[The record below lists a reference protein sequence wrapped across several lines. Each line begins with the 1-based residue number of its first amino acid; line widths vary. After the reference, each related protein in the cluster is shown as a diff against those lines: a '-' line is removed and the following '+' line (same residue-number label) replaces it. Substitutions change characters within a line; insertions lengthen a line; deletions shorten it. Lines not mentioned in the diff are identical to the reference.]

1 MFNYFANFAARPSFF
16 EHTAL
21 ASSRYQKVLA
31 ELAGRFDSEK
41 LDSRHSNSKTEVEL
55 AENNSKHF
63 QNSKLADFA
72 ENKDFALELA
82 EVAVEPSPD
91 SPARHDFEHLL
102 QLFGAHNIVA
112 SDIRES
118 PFLAPHIARE
128 ILESA
133 EPFAV
138 EVAVEYF
145 DFVQILVEFVADFR
159 IELGIAAEFAADFG
173 LIPALAPL

>member
-1 MFNYFANFAARPSFF
+1 MLNYFANFAAQPSFS

-31 ELAGRFDSEK
+31 ELAELAGRFDFEK
-41 LDSRHSNSKTEVEL
+41 LDSRHLNSKTEVEL

-63 QNSKLADFA
+63 QNSKLAGFA

-82 EVAVEPSPD
+82 EVAAEPSPD
-91 SPARHDFEHLL
+91 SPARHEFGRLL

-118 PFLAPHIARE
+118 PSLAPPIAGE

-133 EPFAV
+133 ELFAA

-145 DFVQILVEFVADFR
+145 DSVEFAADFR
-159 IELGIAAEFAADFG
+159 IELEIATEFAVVFG
-173 LIPALAPL
+173 LIPALALL

>member
-1 MFNYFANFAARPSFF
+1 MLNYFANFAARPSLF

-21 ASSRYQKVLA
+21 ASSLCQKVLA

-55 AENNSKHF
+55 AENNSKYF
-63 QNSKLADFA
+63 QNSKPAGFA
-72 ENKDFALELA
+72 ENTDFALELA
-82 EVAVEPSPD
+82 EVAAEPSPN
-91 SPARHDFEHLL
+91 SPARHEFGHLPR
-102 QLFGAHNIVA
+102 LFGAHNIVA

-133 EPFAV
+133 ELFGV

-145 DFVQILVEFVADFR
+145 DSAEILVEFAADFR
-159 IELGIAAEFAADFG
+159 IELEVAAEFAVDSG

>member
-1 MFNYFANFAARPSFF
+1 MLNYFANFAAQPSFS

-31 ELAGRFDSEK
+31 ELTELAGRFDFEK
-41 LDSRHSNSKTEVEL
+41 LDSHHSNSKTEVEL
-55 AENNSKHF
+55 AENNSKYF
-63 QNSKLADFA
+63 QNSKLAGFV
-72 ENKDFALELA
+72 ENTDFALELA
-82 EVAVEPSPD
+82 EVVAGPSPN
-91 SPARHDFEHLL
+91 SPARHEFGHLL
-102 QLFGAHNIVA
+102 RLFGAHNIVA

-133 EPFAV
+133 ELF

-145 DFVQILVEFVADFR
+145 DSAEILVEFAADFR
-159 IELGIAAEFAADFG
+159 IELEFAADFG